1 MDASLDSSASI
12 MARLKSATAE
22 HHSRAE
28 ERPLQRAMIK
38 GTLPRES
45 FAAYLGQLLHVH
57 RRLEDTLE
65 KLAPEHEPLDAVF
78 RSQYARQ
85 ADLQADLEFHGH
97 EIDSPSAATHKMI
110 ADIDRWAE
118 EQPVALLGPLYVL
131 EGSMNGNKFIAR
143 SLMQAWSLGPGAGFR
158 YLDPYG
164 EEQRAKWAE
173 FRADMDAQGFTPE
186 ESETI
191 IAAAQRTFD
200 AIAEIADE
208 VDAAPDAE
216 LSAGLHN

>member
-1 MDASLDSSASI
+1 MEKPLESTDTI
-12 MARLKSATAE
+12 MSRLKSATDE
-22 HHSRAE
+22 HHRRAE

-38 GTLPRES
+38 GALPRDK

-65 KLAPEHEPLDAVF
+65 TLAPENESLAAVF
-78 RSQYARQ
+78 RSHYARQ
-85 ADLQADLEFHGH
+85 GDLQADLEFHGH
-97 EIDSPSAATHKMI
+97 ENGPPSAATQKMI

-164 EEQRAKWAE
+164 EEQRDKWAE
-173 FRADMDAQGFTPE
+173 FRASMDAQGFTPE

-208 VDAAPDAE
+208 VDAAPEAQV
-216 LSAGLHN
+216 SAGQPG

>member
-1 MDASLDSSASI
+1 MEKPLESTETI
-12 MARLKSATAE
+12 MTRLKSATDE
-22 HHSRAE
+22 HHRRAE

-38 GTLPRES
+38 GALRRET
-45 FAAYLGQLLHVH
+45 FVAYLGQLLHVH

-65 KLAPEHEPLDAVF
+65 RLASEHEAVAAVF
-78 RSQYARQ
+78 RSHYARQ
-85 ADLQADLEFHGH
+85 SDLQADLEFHGH
-97 EIDSPSAATHKMI
+97 ENSPPAAATQAMI
-110 ADIDRWAE
+110 ADIDRLAE
-118 EQPVALLGPLYVL
+118 EQPLALLGPLYVL

-173 FRADMDAQGFTPE
+173 FRGDMDAQGFSPA
-186 ESETI
+186 ESEAI

-208 VDAAPDAE
+208 VFAAPESQA
-216 LSAGLHN
+216 SAGH

>member
-1 MDASLDSSASI
+1 
-12 MARLKSATAE
+12 
-22 HHSRAE
+22 
-28 ERPLQRAMIK
+28 MIK
-38 GTLPRES
+38 GTLPREK

-57 RRLEDTLE
+57 GRLEDTLE
-65 KLAPEHEPLDAVF
+65 KLSAEHEPLSAVF
-78 RSQYARQ
+78 RSHYARR
-85 ADLQADLEFHGH
+85 ADLKADLEFHGY
-97 EIDSPSAATHKMI
+97 ESGPPSAATQSLV

-173 FRADMDAQGFTPE
+173 FRADMDSQDFAPE
-186 ESETI
+186 ECETI

-208 VDAAPDAE
+208 VDTAPEAK
-216 LSAGLHN
+216 LSTGLDD

>member
-1 MDASLDSSASI
+1 MENALESKETI
-12 MARLKSATAE
+12 MTRLKSATDE
-22 HHSRAE
+22 HHRRAE

-38 GTLPRES
+38 GALPRET

-57 RRLEDTLE
+57 RRLEDPLQR
-65 KLAPEHEPLDAVF
+65 LASEHEPVAAVF
-78 RSQYARQ
+78 RSHYARQ
-85 ADLQADLEFHGH
+85 SDLQADLEFHGH
-97 EIDSPSAATHKMI
+97 DIGPPTAATQAMI

-118 EQPVALLGPLYVL
+118 EQPLALLGPLYVL

-173 FRADMDAQGFTPE
+173 FRADMDAQGFSAAD
-186 ESETI
+186 SEAI

-208 VDAAPDAE
+208 VHAE
-216 LSAGLHN
+216 PSPQVEAG